1 MAEAV
6 CKNAFS
12 GPLHTARASSQHG
25 GWVPRVS
32 SPRERAGGSSTCL
45 WPSLG
50 SPTQS
55 VLPCFL
61 GSGRHKPPL
70 PRRERGVGHSV
81 KKNRQ
86 EGLKLCVWPSL
97 GGTVCHAASSLLSRS
112 FMPDSWQP
120 RGLWPARLHDGI
132 LQARILEWVAIYFSR
147 GSSQPRDR
155 TCVSCSA
162 GEFFT
167 TEPPNYS
174 YSLPNSA
181 IMCTS
186 NSQQ

>member
-1 MAEAV
+1 MGSV
-6 CKNAFS
+6 WPLVMPS
-12 GPLHTARASSQHG
+12 GHCVSLSLNSILNCTVISYTPMPVRWPLLNSS
-25 GWVPRVS
+25 S

-155 TCVSCSA
+155 TQVSCTA
-162 GEFFT
+162 GRFLT
-167 TEPPNYS
+167 D
-174 YSLPNSA
+174 
-181 IMCTS
+181 
-186 NSQQ
+186 